1 MNLDFANMNM
11 NRGSEGDIPVMLDSL
26 YELFQ
31 ERGDVITPTQ
41 LAERMEQKL
50 HKHVQ
55 RQVASH
61 LYILLGFDSRR
72 VIGHSVSKTYIIPN
86 HTLLAER
93 RAQFCKVDIS
103 TSDKSKDPPIH

>member
-1 MNLDFANMNM
+1 MNLDFANVNM

-31 ERGDVITPTQ
+31 ERGDAITPTL

-50 HKHVQ
+50 HKHVH
-55 RQVASH
+55 RQVASY
-61 LYILLGFDSRR
+61 LYILLGFDGRR
-72 VIGHSVSKTYIIPN
+72 GIGLRNSKTYIIPN
-86 HTLLAER
+86 HILLAER

-103 TSDKSKDPPIH
+103 TSDKK